1 MRQIDLISNEWSDL
15 LFENRNKEYGA
26 YVLRQQT
33 GNRNL
38 ASIVAILVMV
48 AGAVGLLIAKN
59 KYEEYHVKV
68 VPVYDQGMEVRSIK
82 DKAPEVKRREPVKVE
97 EVEIVDKQIINSI
110 KFVAPKIVEDDK
122 VRPEDQMRTQDELM
136 KSKVAIGFADVIGNS
151 ESGEVLKAKEA
162 LVTEEI
168 KPKEADLNKP
178 FTVVEQMPSFPGGTA
193 ALMKFLGKQIKYPS
207 VAEEMGIQGR
217 VVCSVIVER
226 DGSVTDIHVVKS
238 VDPSLDKEAQRVI
251 AAMPKWI
258 PGRQNGQTVRVKY
271 SLPVAFRLQ

>member
-97 EVEIVDKQIINSI
+97 EVEIVDKKIINSI

-217 VVCSVIVER
+217 VVCSFIVER

-238 VDPSLDKEAQRVI
+238 VDSSLDKEAQRVI

-258 PGRQNGQTVRVKY
+258 PGRQNGQAVRVKY
-271 SLPVAFRLQ
+271 SLPVTFRLQ

>member
-68 VPVYDQGMEVRSIK
+68 VPVYNQGMEVRSIK

-136 KSKVAIGFADVIGNS
+136 KSKVAIGFEDVIGNS

-217 VVCSVIVER
+217 VVCSFIVER

-258 PGRQNGQTVRVKY
+258 PGRQNGQAVRVKY
-271 SLPVAFRLQ
+271 SLPVTFRLQ